1 MINKNSNTLVSVIIP
16 TYNRGWILKDAI
28 ESVITQKFNHFELII
43 VDDGS
48 TDNTK
53 EILDPYKHRIK
64 IIHQTNK
71 GVSAARNA
79 GITVSIGKYIAF
91 LDSDDIW
98 LPEKLSCQV
107 DFFSSNPDAQI
118 CQTEEIW
125 MKNGKKINPK
135 KKHKKISGY
144 IFEPSLALCLVSPS
158 AVMIKKNLFND
169 TGFFDESLLSCE
181 DYDMWLRVSCKNQ
194 VYLINKPLIIKRGG
208 HADQLSAKPGLDK
221 YRIQSLKKIIDSKT
235 LRDEQYKKAVRTL
248 KEKCVI
254 YAQGCMKR
262 GKEKEALLY
271 NTIASS
277 YML

>member
-1 MINKNSNTLVSVIIP
+1 MADKNSNVLVSIIIP

-28 ESVITQKFNHFELII
+28 ESVIAQTVNDVELIV

-48 TDNTK
+48 TDHTK
-53 EILDPYKHRIK
+53 KILDSYNHRIK
-64 IIHQTNK
+64 IIHQANK

-79 GITVSIGKYIAF
+79 GITASIGKYIAF

-125 MKNGKKINPK
+125 MKNGNQINPK

-158 AVMIKKNLFND
+158 AVMIKQNLFND
-169 TGFFDESLLSCE
+169 TGLFDESLLSCE
-181 DYDMWLRVSCKNQ
+181 DYDMWLKVSQKYP

-208 HADQLSAKPGLDK
+208 HTDQLSAKPGLDK
-221 YRIQSLKKIIDSKT
+221 YRIQSLKKIIESNT
-235 LRDEQYKKAVRTL
+235 LSDDQYKKAVRTL

-262 GKEKEALLY
+262 GKEKEAFLY

-277 YML
+277 YDS

>member
-1 MINKNSNTLVSVIIP
+1 VADKNSNVLVSIIIP

-28 ESVITQKFNHFELII
+28 ESVIAQTVNDVELIV

-48 TDNTK
+48 TDHTK
-53 EILDPYKHRIK
+53 KILDSYNHRIK
-64 IIHQTNK
+64 IIHQANK

-79 GITVSIGKYIAF
+79 GITASIGKYIAF

-125 MKNGKKINPK
+125 MKNGKQINPK

-181 DYDMWLRVSCKNQ
+181 DYDMWLKVSCKHP

-208 HADQLSAKPGLDK
+208 HTDQLSAKPGLDK
-221 YRIQSLKKIIDSKT
+221 YRIQSLKKIIENNT
-235 LRDEQYKKAVRTL
+235 LSEDQYKKAVRTL

-271 NTIASS
+271 NSIASS
-277 YML
+277 YDS

>member
-1 MINKNSNTLVSVIIP
+1 VINKSKNVLVSVIIP

-28 ESVITQKFNHFELII
+28 ESVVTQTFSDVELIV

-53 EILDPYKHRIK
+53 EILDQYKHQIK
-64 IIHQTNK
+64 VIHQANK

-79 GITVSIGKYIAF
+79 GITASIGKYIAF

-125 MKNGKKINPK
+125 MKNGKKINQK

-144 IFEPSLALCLVSPS
+144 IFERSLALCLVSPS

-169 TGFFDESLLSCE
+169 TGLFDESLLSCE
-181 DYDMWLRVSCKNQ
+181 DYDMWLKVSQKYP

-208 HADQLSAKPGLDK
+208 HTDQLSAKPGLDK
-221 YRIQSLKKIIDSKT
+221 YRIQSLKKIIESNT
-235 LRDEQYKKAVRTL
+235 LSDDQYKKAVRTL

-262 GKEKEALLY
+262 GKEKEAFLY

-277 YML
+277 YDS